1 MHGNDFFEK
10 NYYYAITFYSGI
22 IKDPKRGNFEQSLM
36 LRANSGSALLYFYS
50 DKLYNEKGFKIKY
63 RWVAISSVIF

>member
-1 MHGNDFFEK
+1 
-10 NYYYAITFYSGI
+10 
-22 IKDPKRGNFEQSLM
+22 M

-63 RWVAISSVIF
+63 RWVAISSVIFYYYLVGIDVEMYSFMCWWFSQWKIDDSC